1 MVLGLNGPSTKKQTK
16 SSAFG
21 RLSMSKYCKI
31 FTITQGGGIVVGG
44 KARIV
49 EGNFDKF
56 VAVGDVRI
64 DKNSLLT
71 KDDLFFSEVFV
82 FDYQWARKWD
92 AILYGKTD
100 GFKTGIYFPVDDP
113 FAAALVID
121 EELENCELVEVGKE
135 VTKEVRGLTRH
146 YNFDGASLSV
156 ITTSV

>member
-1 MVLGLNGPSTKKQTK
+1 VKPHGVIVL
-16 SSAFG
+16 
-21 RLSMSKYCKI
+21 
-31 FTITQGGGIVVGG
+31 GG

-92 AILYGKTD
+92 LALYSKTD

-113 FAAALVID
+113 FAAALIID
-121 EELENCELVEVGKE
+121 EELQSCELVEVGKG
-135 VTKEVRGLTRH
+135 VTKEVNGLTRH
-146 YNFDGASLSV
+146 YNFDGISLSV
-156 ITTSV
+156 ITTN